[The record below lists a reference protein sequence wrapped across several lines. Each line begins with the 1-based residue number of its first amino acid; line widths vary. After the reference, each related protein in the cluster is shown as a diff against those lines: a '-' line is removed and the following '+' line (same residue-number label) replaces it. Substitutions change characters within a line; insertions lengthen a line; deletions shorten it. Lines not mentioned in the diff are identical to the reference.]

1 MHATSACV
9 FDAYGTLFDLRSA
22 LKHHLQVLGAPAERF
37 LDVWRTKQLEYAWT
51 CALMGL
57 DRNFL
62 AVTRQSLDYALRV
75 CGIADDSGAA
85 LVDEIAEAFMVL
97 DPYPDVAPALQ
108 DLRRSGRRIII
119 LSNGTQEMVA
129 TAVDKGGLG
138 DLVDEVLSCE
148 EVHTFKPDP
157 RAYQLACTRL
167 GLDRDDIMFVA
178 SNTWDVAGATAF
190 GFRTVWVNRGAEP
203 AEYPSLAPLA
213 TVSNLTDLQALVEH
227 VDAR

>member
-37 LDVWRTKQLEYAWT
+37 LDVWRAKQLEYAWT
-51 CALMGL
+51 AALMGL

-62 AVTRQSLDYALRV
+62 DVTRQSLDYALRL

-97 DPYPDVAPALQ
+97 DPYPDVAPALAE
-108 DLRRSGRRIII
+108 LRQSGRKIVI
-119 LSNGTQEMVA
+119 LSNGTREMVT
-129 TAVDKGGLG
+129 TAVENGGLAG
-138 DLVDEVLSCE
+138 FVDDVLSCE
-148 EVHTFKPDP
+148 ELHTFKPDP
-157 RAYQLACTRL
+157 RGYQLACTHL
-167 GLDRDDIMFVA
+167 GLAPDQILFVA
-178 SNTWDVAGATAF
+178 SNTWDVAGASAF

-203 AEYPSLAPLA
+203 AEYPLLPPLA
-213 TVSNLTDLQALVEH
+213 TVSNLIDLRALVEA
-227 VDAR
+227 VEAR

>member
-22 LKHHLQVLGAPAERF
+22 LKHHLTVLGAPADRF
-37 LDVWRTKQLEYAWT
+37 LEVWRTKQLEYAWT
-51 CALMGL
+51 SALMGL

-62 AVTRQSLDYALRV
+62 DVTRQSLDYALRV

-97 DPYPDVAPALQ
+97 DPYPDVIPALREVRQ
-108 DLRRSGRRIII
+108 SGRRVVI
-119 LSNGTQEMVA
+119 LSNGTRKMVT
-129 TAVDKGGLG
+129 TAVERGGLAG
-138 DLVDEVLSCE
+138 LVDEVLSCE
-148 EVHTFKPDP
+148 EMHTFKPDP
-157 RAYQLACTRL
+157 RGYELACSHLRL
-167 GLDRDDIMFVA
+167 TAGQIMFVA

-190 GFRTVWVNRGAEP
+190 GFPTVWVNRGAEP
-203 AEYPSLAPLA
+203 AEYPCLPPAA
-213 TVSNLTDLQALVEH
+213 TVSNLIDLQSLVER